1 MAIFR
6 FMENVGIVA
15 IDGEIS
21 VMEMSWG
28 KNIGQNVIGEMV
40 LYLFFFSISCLIY
53 FSFRF
58 WLRILSYAL
67 NFSWIEL
74 LVSRLE

>member
-40 LYLFFFSISCLIY
+40 LYLFFFFKLDQTRPLFCL
-53 FSFRF
+53 FSV
-58 WLRILSYAL
+58 
-67 NFSWIEL
+67 FSNKQYKFYKKL
-74 LVSRLE
+74 M

>member
-1 MAIFR
+1 
-6 FMENVGIVA
+6 MENVGIVA

-40 LYLFFFSISCLIY
+40 LYLFFFLNWTRPGLFFVY
-53 FSFRF
+53 FRSFQTNNT
-58 WLRILSYAL
+58 
-67 NFSWIEL
+67 NFTKN
-74 LVSRLE
+74 

>member
-40 LYLFFFSISCLIY
+40 LYLFFF
-53 FSFRF
+53 
-58 WLRILSYAL
+58 
-67 NFSWIEL
+67 
-74 LVSRLE
+74 